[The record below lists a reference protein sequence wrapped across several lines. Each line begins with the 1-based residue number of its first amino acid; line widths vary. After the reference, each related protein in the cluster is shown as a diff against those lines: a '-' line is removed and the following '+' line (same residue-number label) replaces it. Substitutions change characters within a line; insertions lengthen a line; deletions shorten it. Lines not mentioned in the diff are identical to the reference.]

1 MRSQPP
7 LWLQVIVAAALGG
20 LLCGLLGQPVL
31 LGYIAAGMLVGPGG
45 LGLVHELVQVET
57 LAQFGVVF
65 LLFALGVEFSIVK
78 MQGVQAVA
86 IGGGTLQIVVAMVLG
101 GMLGSTVTQ
110 GVFVGEHPAG
120 LANIRLIRM
129 ISLGLA
135 SSTA

>member
-1 MRSQPP
+1 M
-7 LWLQVIVAAALGG
+7 AAALGG

-31 LGYIAAGMLVGPGG
+31 LGYIAAGMIVGPGG

-86 IGGGTLQIVVAMVLG
+86 IGGGTIQIIIAMVLG

-110 GVFVGEHPAG
+110 GVFVGKWRRGIGSPHNHV
-120 LANIRLIRM
+120 LMFDDRLTQR
-129 ISLGLA
+129 LFEDWGRYVVRFF
-135 SSTA
+135 